1 MEKNMKLT
9 YWATNITGFILAFTV
24 TTANA
29 DLLLNDVT
37 FNGVA
42 ADAFF
47 GPVSDGNSA
56 GQIKNQNKTTIT
68 NFANSSTGWGNGW
81 NFLVR
86 DNSSGTG
93 SGTYGDFSFTLAA
106 ANGSNG
112 QPTAAAWTLTVV
124 DTAPSSGL
132 SIPFTMDFLVHMHG
146 GANNAFYFFDDRT
159 INASNAGTFQI
170 TFTNKGGNFPGL
182 SNFDLLVRDLRND
195 DTTNPGETEVPE
207 PASLLLFGV
216 GLLGLS
222 LSRRFKLV

>member
-1 MEKNMKLT
+1 MKLT
-9 YWATNITGFILAFTV
+9 CWATNITGFILAFTV

-29 DLLLNDVT
+29 DLSLSDVT

-47 GPVSDGNSA
+47 GPVSDGNNL
-56 GQIKNQNKTTIT
+56 GQINNQNSATIK

-81 NFLVR
+81 SFLVR
-86 DNSSGTG
+86 DNDSGTG

-112 QPTAAAWTLTVV
+112 QPTAAEWTLTVV
-124 DTAPSSGL
+124 DTTPTSGL

-159 INASNAGTFQI
+159 INESNAGTFQI
-170 TFTNKGGNFPGL
+170 TFTNPGGEFPNL

-195 DTTNPGETEVPE
+195 DTTGPREIEVPE
-207 PASLLLFGV
+207 PASLLLLGT

-222 LSRRFKLV
+222 FSRRFKLA